1 MDETKNRDDDDLQD
15 VLAEERSR
23 GSRRKK
29 LDTEE
34 KNRAAR
40 LRADIL
46 GAYRNN
52 DEVGFKIALLAAGWS
67 EDSPE
72 FAGALRKFR
81 DAVSRRPIR

>member
-1 MDETKNRDDDDLQD
+1 MDETKDRGDDDLQD

-23 GSRRKK
+23 GSHRKK

-46 GAYRNN
+46 RAYGNN

-67 EDSPE
+67 EHSPE
-72 FAGALRKFR
+72 FADALRKFR